1 MPDESLS
8 RAIQDAKEAAE
19 QVGDYKSETYLAVLL
34 GRLMGQ
40 SAGVANRVSSP
51 SQPPTPPQVTA
62 GENQGIY
69 TPPEIFADT
78 HWKTDLDKVVL
89 AGFYLENCESMDR
102 FNINDLRSC
111 LVRAKVQIP
120 KNISL
125 PVLQSVR
132 RGWMMEV
139 PEAKDNVKAYVLT
152 QTGAR
157 RIQGMR
163 EGRQRT
169 HEE

>member
-8 RAIQDAKEAAE
+8 RAIQEAKEAAE

-40 SAGVANRVSSP
+40 SAGVVNRVSL
-51 SQPPTPPQVTA
+51 QPPALPQVTE
-62 GENQGIY
+62 GEDQEIC
-69 TPPEIFADT
+69 TPPEIFAGT
-78 HWKTDLDKVVL
+78 HWKTGLDKVVL
-89 AGFYLENCESMDR
+89 AGFYLENRESMDR

-111 LVRAKVQIP
+111 LVRAKVPIP

-139 PEAKDNVKAYVLT
+139 PEVKDNVKAYVLT

-157 RIQGMR
+157 RIQEMR
-163 EGRQRT
+163 EDRQRT
-169 HEE
+169 HQE